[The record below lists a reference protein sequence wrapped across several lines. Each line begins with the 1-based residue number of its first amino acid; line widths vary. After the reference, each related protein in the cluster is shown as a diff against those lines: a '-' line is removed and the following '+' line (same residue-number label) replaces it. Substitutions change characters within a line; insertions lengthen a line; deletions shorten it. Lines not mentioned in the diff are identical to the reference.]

1 MGRAQLG
8 VVLRMVDEAA
18 GCCTTCIVVSAQH
31 VIVLIVI
38 IDEEEIVGSSC
49 LSTPGYRLSLK
60 VVSLKIVVLATR
72 FDTEPD

>member
-1 MGRAQLG
+1 M
-8 VVLRMVDEAA
+8 VLRMVAEAA

-38 IDEEEIVGSSC
+38 IDEEDIVSSSC
-49 LSTPGYRLSLK
+49 LSTAGYRLSLK
-60 VVSLKIVVLATR
+60 VVPLKIVVLATS